1 MVSLDTTISTGS
13 ISHADNIDVLP
24 YQTTQT
30 AKGRILVSGLIA
42 SPIHFSQQLRCKP
55 VHRQE
60 RPQQVV
66 HCPYLMLTPPDAIV
80 HGRQGKSAWIYLIA
94 NSCDVLLSTYV
105 SSPCVMEAIMGT
117 ATTYGVS
124 RYRLYESVVTK
135 FGGVFRHAKCTPDF
149 RTPKNLKIDK
159 L

>member
-1 MVSLDTTISTGS
+1 MVSVDTTISTRS

-60 RPQQVV
+60 RPQQVA

-80 HGRQGKSAWIYLIA
+80 HGRQGKSAWIYSIA

-105 SSPCVMEAIMGT
+105 SSSCVMEAIMGT
-117 ATTYGVS
+117 VTIYDV
-124 RYRLYESVVTK
+124 YRIPSCEPVVTK
-135 FGGVFRHAKCTPDF
+135 FGGVFRHTKCTPDS
-149 RTPKNLKIDK
+149 RQPKNSRIDK